1 MGTVS
6 KLASGTYIAA
16 EGNYEHGRAGQK
28 ICKFTPHHMAGVL
41 TAKQCA
47 VNIFQKPG
55 RQASANYCIG
65 NDGDI
70 VCNVYEDDRAYTSSS
85 RSNDRQ
91 AITVEVSNCEVG
103 GQWKISD
110 AAWNSLINLAE
121 DVCRRYGFRLA
132 YDGTSGGSLTT
143 HDMFSNTNCPGPYL
157 KGKLNELASIVNSR
171 LDGNA
176 SNNNSSSNKKS
187 NEEIANEVIAGKW
200 GNGDARRTA
209 LQNAGYDYSTIQSI
223 VNQKLTGKSSNSIT
237 SNKKSIDTIVEEV
250 IAGKWGN
257 GDARRTALQNAGYDY
272 STIQSI
278 VNQKLTGKSSNS
290 ITSNKKSI
298 DTIVEEVIAGKWGNG
313 EDRKT
318 RLQNAGYNYNEVQA
332 AVNNKLSG
340 KSTSSNKK
348 SNETIAN
355 EVIKGLWGNGTDRK
369 NRLTAAGYD
378 YNAIQKIVN
387 QKLK

>member
-209 LQNAGYDYSTIQSI
+209 LQNAGYDFSTIQSI
-223 VNQKLTGKSSNSIT
+223 VNAKLSGNSTNSKPNLKSVDEVA
-237 SNKKSIDTIVEEV
+237 KEV

-257 GDARRTALQNAGYDY
+257 GQDRFNKLAAAGYDGNA
-272 STIQSI
+272 IQNR
-278 VNQKLTGKSSNS
+278 VNEILG
-290 ITSNKKSI
+290 
-298 DTIVEEVIAGKWGNG
+298 A
-313 EDRKT
+313 KT
-318 RLQNAGYNYNEVQA
+318 
-332 AVNNKLSG
+332 
-340 KSTSSNKK
+340 TTSNKK
-348 SNETIAN
+348 SNEEICK
-355 EVIKGLWGNGTDRK
+355 EVWQGKWGNGQDRFNK
-369 NRLTAAGYD
+369 LAAAGY
-378 YNAIQKIVN
+378 NASLIQSMVN
-387 QKLK
+387 KGIGR

>member
-28 ICKFTPHHMAGVL
+28 ICKFTPHHMAGIL
-41 TAKQCA
+41 TGKQCA
-47 VNIFQKPG
+47 VNVFQKPG
-55 RQASANYCIG
+55 REASANYCIG

-70 VCNVYEDDRAYTSSS
+70 VCDVYEEDRAYTSSS

-91 AITVEVSNCEVG
+91 AITVEVSNCEIG
-103 GQWKISD
+103 GQWRISD
-110 AAWNSLINLAE
+110 AAWNSLVNLAE
-121 DVCRRYGFRLA
+121 DVCRRHGFRLS
-132 YDGTSGGSLTT
+132 YDGTSNGSLTT

-171 LDGNA
+171 LDGNTS
-176 SNNNSSSNKKS
+176 SNNTTSSKKS

-200 GNGDARRTA
+200 GNGDARKTA
-209 LQNAGYDYSTIQSI
+209 LQNAGYDYSTIQAI
-223 VNQKLTGKSSNSIT
+223 VNQKLTGKT
-237 SNKKSIDTIVEEV
+237 SNTTSNTKSINTIVDEV

-257 GDARRTALQNAGYDY
+257 GT
-272 STIQSI
+272 
-278 VNQKLTGKSSNS
+278 
-290 ITSNKKSI
+290 
-298 DTIVEEVIAGKWGNG
+298 
-313 EDRKT
+313 DRKT
-318 RLQNAGYNYNEVQA
+318 RLENAGYNYSEIQT

-355 EVIKGLWGNGTDRK
+355 EVIAGKWGNGTDRK

-387 QKLK
+387 SKLK

>member
-200 GNGDARRTA
+200 GNGDERKDRLT
-209 LQNAGYDYSTIQSI
+209 QAGYNYSAIQSI
-223 VNQKLTGKSSNSIT
+223 VNQKLSGGSSSLKPTLKSNE
-237 SNKKSIDTIVEEV
+237 TIADEV

-257 GDARRTALQNAGYDY
+257 GD
-272 STIQSI
+272 
-278 VNQKLTGKSSNS
+278 
-290 ITSNKKSI
+290 
-298 DTIVEEVIAGKWGNG
+298 
-313 EDRKT
+313 
-318 RLQNAGYNYNEVQA
+318 
-332 AVNNKLSG
+332 
-340 KSTSSNKK
+340 
-348 SNETIAN
+348 
-355 EVIKGLWGNGTDRK
+355 DRK

-378 YNAIQKIVN
+378 YNAIQSIVN
-387 QKLK
+387 QKLGAKPVSNKKSNETIADEVIRGDWGNGQDRKNRLQAAGYDYSAIQSIVNAKLR